1 MKLEQTLISMG
12 RTSSAIQ
19 SLSEWADQLLPTLQD
34 ESDVY
39 GDVDTVEL
47 ASEHLRVCFSL
58 Y

>member
-34 ESDVY
+34 DSDVY